1 MKVLITINSNTNEEK
16 FVVNLHVCIDG
27 SFFLQ

>member
-1 MKVLITINSNTNEEK
+1 MKVLITKNSNTNEKK
-16 FVVNLHVCIDG
+16 FVAILRVCIDG